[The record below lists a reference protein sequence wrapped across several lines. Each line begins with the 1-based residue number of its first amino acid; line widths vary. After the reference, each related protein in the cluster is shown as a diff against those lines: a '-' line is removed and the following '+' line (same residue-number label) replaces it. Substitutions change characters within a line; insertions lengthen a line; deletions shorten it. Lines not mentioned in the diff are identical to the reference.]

1 MSQGKRNY
9 DELLDTANENTFNQ
23 IDIPISASSH
33 FRDTIP
39 LNTPSNTQLF
49 NKQFNSR
56 DSRGKNSKV
65 EDIDSDILQADY
77 PLNSTNSTSLNSR
90 IANLPK
96 DFMLID
102 QELNLARLIENDTF
116 LI

>member
-1 MSQGKRNY
+1 MIG
-9 DELLDTANENTFNQ
+9 T
-23 IDIPISASSH
+23 SASSH

-56 DSRGKNSKV
+56 DSRGKNLKV

-102 QELNLARLIENDTF
+102 QELNLARLIENDTSVKKHI
-116 LI
+116 L